1 MDITLIILSV
11 IYLISVHVG
20 VWRIR
25 NMMTTER
32 MTLANFLGF
41 VLLAIVPVLNTIVS
55 IIIITEY
62 LSTFEWDNANQ
73 KFVRKRY
80 F

>member
-25 NMMTTER
+25 HMMTTER
-32 MTLANFLGF
+32 MTLAHFLGF
-41 VLLAIVPVLNTIVS
+41 GLLAITPVLNTIVA
-55 IIIITEY
+55 IATGIEY
-62 LSTFEWDNANQ
+62 LNMFEWSNAKQ
-73 KFVRKRY
+73 KFVRKST